1 MPDIPDHLKHK
12 LFKYRVEAVFLYFFF
27 YLFKFMPIAVASS
40 ISGFIGRCFGRFGG
54 VNKRVISH
62 LKIAFP
68 DKNDDFYKTTSAA
81 TWDNLGR
88 IFGEYPH
95 LKKLEKKQ
103 RVTLIG
109 EEHLTKVI
117 TQTERPILFMTGHF
131 GNWEIMPF
139 VVNKRL
145 EDIGRDP
152 LAIVY
157 RKPNNP
163 YADRLIQKA
172 RGKGTKTQLT
182 KSAKGARGIVKLMRQ
197 GYPIGMLV
205 DQKMNEGIPVPFFGK
220 MAMTITSVGQ
230 LAFKY
235 DAIVLPC
242 YPRRTGGANFDVIFE
257 EPMQF
262 VKTGEIQKDIEAA
275 MLQVN
280 QKLESWIIDDPKQWL
295 WLHRRWPKKNK
306 NK

>member
-12 LFKYRVEAVFLYFFF
+12 LFKYRVEAVFLYIFF
-27 YLFKFMPIAVASS
+27 YLFKVMPITWASS
-40 ISGFIGRCFGRFGG
+40 ISGLIGRSFGRLGG
-54 VNKRVISH
+54 VNKRVINH

-68 DKNDDFYKTTSAA
+68 DKNELFYKTTSIA

-95 LKKLEKKQ
+95 LQKLEKKG
-103 RVTLIG
+103 RITLHG
-109 EEHLTKVI
+109 EENLTEVI
-117 TQTERPILFMTGHF
+117 NQTERPIIFLTGHF

-145 EDIGRDP
+145 KDNNKET
-152 LAIVY
+152 LALVY

-163 YADRLIQKA
+163 YADTLIQKA
-172 RGKGTKTQLT
+172 RSKGTETQLPKGT
-182 KSAKGARGIVKLMRQ
+182 QGARGIVKLIRE
-197 GYPIGMLV
+197 GHPIGMLV

-235 DAIVLPC
+235 NAIVLPC
-242 YPRRTGGANFDVIFE
+242 YGRRTKGANFDVIFE
-257 EPMQF
+257 KPMQF
-262 VKTGEIQKDIEAA
+262 IQTGEIQKDIEAA

-280 QKLESWIIDDPKQWL
+280 QTLERWIIDDPKQWL
-295 WLHRRWPKKNK
+295 WLHRRWPKKSK
-306 NK
+306 KK